1 MFSTKNCWLTILG
14 MLGILSVCSMSIA
27 EDSKNNAKNAID
39 YSDAGSW
46 LCRPEKNEICSSIKQ
61 VSVVTPDG
69 NVSLQQYEP
78 NQETQ
83 IDCFYVYPTSSED
96 KTANSDMQP
105 GLEIPVTANQFGLFG
120 SKCRQFAPLYRS
132 ITVRALRGLLIG
144 RPLPNTNYDLP
155 YQDVLSAWHYYL
167 EHYNQGRGVVIIGH
181 SQGSTIL
188 SNLIKEEIDGKP
200 IQQQLVAVILAGT
213 TVLVPEGKVVGGTFK
228 SIPLCTNFD
237 QAGCLIVYASYRAT
251 LPPSINP
258 PARFGHASDSMQA
271 ACVNPAALSKKDI
284 GSKDKVLLDS
294 YFVTGDTVWTT
305 SNHIE
310 TPQVRVP
317 GLVSG
322 QCVTRGEHA
331 YLEIS
336 VNADAS
342 DPRTDTIPGDL
353 IINDEPDPI
362 WGLHRVDL
370 ALTMGNL
377 LDVVDHLGQ
386 AWLKQRPSTR
396 KKSKH

>member
-1 MFSTKNCWLTILG
+1 MSFSKKFWSLIFVVASFG
-14 MLGILSVCSMSIA
+14 GVGSVSFA
-27 EDSKNNAKNAID
+27 DEPANTRPAVD
-39 YSDAGSW
+39 YSDSASW
-46 LCRPEKNEICSSIKQ
+46 LCRPGKNEVCNSIKEI
-61 VSVVTPDG
+61 SVISPDG
-69 NVSLQQYEP
+69 SVSIQHYQP
-78 NQETQ
+78 NADAK

-120 SKCRQFAPLYRS
+120 TTCRQFAPLYRS

-144 RPLPNTNYDLP
+144 RPLPNTDYELP

-167 EHYNQGRGVVIIGH
+167 QHDNQGRGVVIIGH

-188 SNLIKEEIDGKP
+188 SKLIKEEIDGKP

-228 SIPLCTNFD
+228 SIPLCTSANQF
-237 QAGCLIVYASYRAT
+237 GCLIVYASYRAT
-251 LPPSINP
+251 LPPSVDP
-258 PARFGHASDSMQA
+258 PARFGHATDSMQA
-271 ACVNPAALSKKDI
+271 ACVNPAAL

-294 YFVTGDTVWTT
+294 YFVTSDTVWTT
-305 SNHIE
+305 SKNIE

-322 QCVTRGEHA
+322 QCVTRREHS

-336 VNADAS
+336 VNADTN

-353 IINDEPDPI
+353 IINGEPDAI

-377 LDVVDHLGQ
+377 LDAVDHMGQ
-386 AWLKQRPSTR
+386 AWLKQESD
-396 KKSKH
+396 SKHAKQNRSKQH